1 MASFPS
7 GLVLQCACRNY
18 QGIYLGLIKE
28 NLLHDC
34 AAIVPGKLSMRDPAK
49 QFFANRGGGSQSV
62 AHSVVYIYINCPL
75 KNVI

>member
-1 MASFPS
+1 MALSCN
-7 GLVLQCACRNY
+7 VLTGITGEY
-18 QGIYLGLIKE
+18 YWGIYPSLVKE
-28 NLLHDC
+28 NFLHDC